1 MFSLRPELRAEEVET
16 ILKLTA
22 KSIDHIQAN
31 VPFKGHYGAGMLQ
44 SGAALDLVST
54 LYDAEGVSV
63 LKDQKFSRWRQK
75 LTAYNRVVI
84 LKDIQFKEQSEFTLR
99 AKKQI
104 ILKPGTLL
112 APENNQGIKLSIDP
126 SLTLRP

>member
-1 MFSLRPELRAEEVET
+1 
-16 ILKLTA
+16 
-22 KSIDHIQAN
+22 
-31 VPFKGHYGAGMLQ
+31 MLQ

-63 LKDQKFSRWRQK
+63 LMDQKFNRWRQK

-84 LKDIQFKEQSEFTLR
+84 LKDIQFTEQSEFTLR